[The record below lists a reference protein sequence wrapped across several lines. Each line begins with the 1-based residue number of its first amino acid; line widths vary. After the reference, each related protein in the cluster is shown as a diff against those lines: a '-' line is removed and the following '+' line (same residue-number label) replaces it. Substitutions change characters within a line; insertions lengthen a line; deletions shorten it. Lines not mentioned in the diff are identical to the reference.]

1 MNKTI
6 SVIIPIFNSSKTLE
20 RTLESII
27 NQAYRNLEIILVND
41 GSNDNS
47 LEICERYANRD
58 SRIVIVNQKN
68 QGVGKARNY
77 GIDVSTGDFISFVD
91 SDDTIDENYFEV
103 LISAMM
109 KYNLDMVGSDIRV
122 VFDNQIIY
130 PYKKEING
138 SILNKEQTI
147 KNYLNFK
154 ISSAV
159 WGKLYKRELIDK
171 TRFPS
176 ININEDF
183 IFEWE
188 IFKKCNM
195 FSKTNDTHYNYYAN
209 TTNSLTKKQF
219 SENNMS
225 IIHHANQVVYDTYKL
240 YPHLSL
246 DAKDYFYACV
256 LHNLVI
262 YYNYIK
268 NCDCDELYV
277 NEKRIMEDLLKGK
290 SKLNSCLLSYEQD
303 IDIKKLMQE
312 INEVIL
318 SKEGGKKCL

>member
-1 MNKTI
+1 MNKKI

-27 NQAYRNLEIILVND
+27 NQKYRNLEIILVND
-41 GSNDNS
+41 GSTDNS

-58 SRIVIVNQKN
+58 SRVVVVNQKN
-68 QGVGKARNY
+68 QGVGKARNH
-77 GIDVSTGDFISFVD
+77 GIDISTGDFISFVD

-103 LISAMM
+103 LISTMM
-109 KYNLDMVGSDIRV
+109 KYNLDMVGSDVRV
-122 VFDNQIIY
+122 VFDDQIIY
-130 PYKKEING
+130 PYEKEING
-138 SILNKEQTI
+138 TILNKGQTI

-159 WGKLYKRELIDK
+159 WGKLYRRELIGETK
-171 TRFPS
+171 FPS

-188 IFKKCNM
+188 IFKKCNK
-195 FSKTNDTHYNYYAN
+195 FFKTNDTHYNYYAN

-225 IIHHANQVVYDTYKL
+225 IIHHANQVLYDTHKL

-246 DAKDYFYACV
+246 DSQDYFYACV

-268 NCDCDELYV
+268 NCNCDELYV
-277 NEKRIMEDLLKGK
+277 NEKRIMENLLKDK

-303 IDIKKLMQE
+303 IDIKKLIQE
-312 INEVIL
+312 INEVIA